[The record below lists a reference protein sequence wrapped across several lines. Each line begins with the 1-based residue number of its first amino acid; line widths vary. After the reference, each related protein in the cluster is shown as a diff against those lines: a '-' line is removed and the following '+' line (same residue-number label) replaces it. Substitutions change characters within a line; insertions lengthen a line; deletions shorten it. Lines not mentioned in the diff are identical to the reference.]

1 MGENLPA
8 RRAQGGLQP
17 FEPVEYPTQGEISPA
32 GRAPSPP
39 APRPVWRGGG
49 VARVSAAIPA
59 TASPSDAERDEK
71 PVSIGQ
77 ITATNVTIHVHG
89 TTIQQ
94 HQEVVYG
101 DRISAVAQ
109 SPPPPPRSP
118 NDRTPREPLG
128 GLALIGVLALA
139 LVGAAFL
146 AGCAWHAIT
155 ARTPSVII
163 EEREPRSFVDYL
175 KERGRE

>member
-1 MGENLPA
+1 MGDNLPA
-8 RRAQGGLQP
+8 RRAQRGLQP
-17 FEPVEYPTQGEISPA
+17 FEPVEHPTQGEIIPA

-39 APRPVWRGGG
+39 APRPERRAGG
-49 VARVSAAIPA
+49 VARVSASVPA
-59 TASPSDAERDEK
+59 TANSSDPERDER

-101 DRISAVAQ
+101 DRYSAVAQ
-109 SPPPPPRSP
+109 APPPPRPPSGRP
-118 NDRTPREPLG
+118 LREPLG
-128 GLALIGVLALA
+128 ALALAGVLALA

-146 AGCAWHAIT
+146 AGWAWRALT
-155 ARTPSVII
+155 SRTPSVVI

-175 KERGRE
+175 KERDRK